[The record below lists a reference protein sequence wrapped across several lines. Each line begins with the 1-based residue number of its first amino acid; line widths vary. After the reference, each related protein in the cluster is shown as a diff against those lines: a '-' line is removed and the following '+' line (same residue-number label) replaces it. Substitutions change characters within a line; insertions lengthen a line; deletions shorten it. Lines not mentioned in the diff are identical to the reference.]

1 MQYTFENRKTPFFIS
16 KPRHFWPTPHIH
28 PHLELIYLTKGS
40 CMTYIDGEQFLL
52 KPNLFFI
59 AFPNQIHFYHD
70 QCPVEGYL
78 IIFAPDFFDDLKD
91 VFRNQIPTSP
101 IIQLGCTPT
110 EMIPQLEV
118 IYQKSKSE
126 LSLDKVIANGHL
138 LALLGELLSKTQL
151 IDAPTDYDN
160 VKKLLVYCSENYTEP
175 LDLETVSQKLHL
187 SKFYISHIFSNKLHV
202 SFTDFINTLRVEHA
216 CNHLKK
222 GANITDV
229 ALSSGFTSIRTFNR
243 VFMNQMKMTPRE
255 YIKQKDRL
263 LST

>member
-1 MQYTFENRKTPFFIS
+1 MCTLNYYNF
-16 KPRHFWPTPHIH
+16 
-28 PHLELIYLTKGS
+28 LIVY
-40 CMTYIDGEQFLL
+40 
-52 KPNLFFI
+52 
-59 AFPNQIHFYHD
+59 
-70 QCPVEGYL
+70 
-78 IIFAPDFFDDLKD
+78 
-91 VFRNQIPTSP
+91 
-101 IIQLGCTPT
+101 
-110 EMIPQLEV
+110 
-118 IYQKSKSE
+118 
-126 LSLDKVIANGHL
+126 
-138 LALLGELLSKTQL
+138 
-151 IDAPTDYDN
+151 APTDYDN

-175 LDLETVSQKLHL
+175 LDLETVSQELHL
-187 SKFYISHIFSNKLHV
+187 SKFYISHIFSNKFHV